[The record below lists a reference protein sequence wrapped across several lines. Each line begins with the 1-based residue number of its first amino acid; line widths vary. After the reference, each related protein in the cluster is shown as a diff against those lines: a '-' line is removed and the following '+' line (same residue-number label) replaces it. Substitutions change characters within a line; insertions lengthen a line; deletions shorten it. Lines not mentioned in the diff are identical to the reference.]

1 MENNVGISV
10 IAEDI
15 SPRRAARKGPTGT
28 PGSAPRAVV
37 AVAPVSVALVLLSIA
52 VLSDGAFA
60 LRQWGPIAFF
70 GLVTLAFA
78 PRNRLPA
85 AAMAMVAA
93 AWGFAL
99 WSTLSVTWAD
109 APGRAI
115 EGAGRNLLYAAL
127 VSLPLVTLP
136 DRRSAVRMALALTA
150 GLAAVVALTF
160 AAALIDGPGQFLAGR
175 LNDPVGYRNATAA
188 LMAIAFW
195 PLVCLAAQRDH
206 NPLLRA
212 AAFSAATSALGLA
225 FLTQSRG
232 VLLGFS
238 CGAVIALA
246 LGPDRVRRAWLTIM
260 AVAGVAIVGRRLLE
274 PYDTFLDTAVN
285 SGPAISAAMQALVA
299 LAVGSFAAGLVLA
312 LFDGG
317 LRVSETAQR
326 SVGRLAGAALVLLTV
341 AAVAGGLVVVGDPVQ
356 LVRDKASEFK
366 QLDTA
371 APGETRLGSTS
382 GQRYDL
388 WRVAMDE
395 FRSAPLTGVG
405 EGSYPQRYYVE
416 RKTDRNLS
424 TPHSLPI
431 AVLAETGLIGLLL
444 LLALPVAAVVAVAR
458 GWPELP
464 PESRR
469 HASALLAGAAVLLGQ
484 ATVDWLWQIPAMA
497 GLGLT
502 CLALGVAVV
511 STPETAAA
519 PARAPVPLRVL
530 GIVVPLLAALVVGA
544 IYLSDLDVRV
554 ARADQARSPQAVL
567 DSARS
572 AERLNP
578 LALPPRYLQASAL
591 ESLGRRADARRELV
605 DALDRE
611 PGNFVTMA
619 LLGDLEVRA
628 DRPAVARRWYRRALA
643 LNPVDVGL
651 QQLAKRPG

>member
-1 MENNVGISV
+1 MSAV
-10 IAEDI
+10 AEHF
-15 SPRRAARKGPTGT
+15 SPRSAAQQGPAEPPRDG
-28 PGSAPRAVV
+28 PRAVF
-37 AVAPVSVALVLLSIA
+37 AVAPVGVALVLLSIA
-52 VLSDGAFA
+52 VLSEGAFA

-78 PRNRLPA
+78 PRNRLSA
-85 AAMAMVAA
+85 AALAMVAA
-93 AWGFAL
+93 IWGFAL
-99 WSTLSVTWAD
+99 WSALSVTWAE

-127 VSLPLVTLP
+127 VSLPLLTLP
-136 DRRSAVRMALALTA
+136 DRRSAIRMATALTV
-150 GLAAVVALTF
+150 GLAAVVTLTF
-160 AAALIDGPGQFLAGR
+160 ASALIDGPAQFLAGR

-188 LMAIAFW
+188 LMGIAFW
-195 PLVCLAAQRDH
+195 PLVCLAAQREL

-238 CGAVIALA
+238 CGAVVALA

-260 AVAGVAIVGRRLLE
+260 AVAGVAIVGRRLLV
-274 PYDTFLDTAVN
+274 PYDTFLDTAAN
-285 SGPAISAAMQALVA
+285 SGSAIAEAMHALVVLAIASFA
-299 LAVGSFAAGLVLA
+299 LALVLA

-317 LRVSETAQR
+317 LRISETAQR
-326 SVGRLAGAALVLLTV
+326 NFGRLAAGALVLLTV
-341 AAVAGGLVVVGDPVQ
+341 AAVAGGLVVAGDPIR
-356 LVRDKASEFK
+356 LARDKASEFK

-388 WRVAMDE
+388 WRVAVDE

-405 EGSYPQRYYVE
+405 EGSYQQRYYVE
-416 RKTDRNLS
+416 RRTDRNLS

-431 AVLAETGLIGLLL
+431 AVLAETGLVGLLL
-444 LLALPVAAVVAVAR
+444 LLALPIAAAVAVAR
-458 GWPELP
+458 GWRGLSPQA
-464 PESRR
+464 RR
-469 HASALLAGAAVLLGQ
+469 PASAMLAGAAVLLGQ

-511 STPETAAA
+511 CARDVA
-519 PARAPVPLRVL
+519 PAPAARRLPVRVL
-530 GIVVPLLAALVVGA
+530 GILVPLLAAALIAA
-544 IYLSDLDVRV
+544 IYLSDLDVRL
-554 ARADQARSPQAVL
+554 ARADRATSPQAQL
-567 DSARS
+567 DTARA

-578 LALPPRYLQASAL
+578 FALAPRYLQASAL
-591 ESLGRRADARRELV
+591 ESLGRRAAARRELLG
-605 DALDRE
+605 ALDRE
-611 PGNFVTMA
+611 PKSFVTLA

-628 DRPAVARRWYRRALA
+628 GRPRAARAWYRRALA
-643 LNPVDVGL
+643 LNPIDVGL
-651 QQLAKRPG
+651 QQLARRPG